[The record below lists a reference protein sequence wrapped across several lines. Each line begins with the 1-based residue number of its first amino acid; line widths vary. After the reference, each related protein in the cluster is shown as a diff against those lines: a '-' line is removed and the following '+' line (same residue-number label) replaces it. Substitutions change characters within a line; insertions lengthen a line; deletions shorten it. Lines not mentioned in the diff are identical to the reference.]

1 MPYFKYRNKR
11 KYEYEL
17 ASGQFQSEE
26 LDLNSR
32 QAFDILREFGAKIV
46 HCRYNGGDDEGFA
59 HFDKVELEDRTISL
73 NELRQQLA
81 VGSFGSKT
89 SDYLRSYQRSRTN
102 QPSPEQCVDFFLEL
116 FARELAIILLGSGY
130 GTGEY
135 SMKGAFEANLETGEI
150 IDQQEQ

>member
-89 SDYLRSYQRSRTN
+89 SDYLRSY
-102 QPSPEQCVDFFLEL
+102 
-116 FARELAIILLGSGY
+116 
-130 GTGEY
+130 
-135 SMKGAFEANLETGEI
+135 
-150 IDQQEQ
+150 